1 MKTKLFFAALALM
14 AAVSFTMA
22 QDNKTTQRKGNKAN
36 TSFVDANN
44 DGICDNA
51 GTAACTMGQGKNQK
65 GKGLR
70 DGSGAQRGKGNGNGM
85 GAGCGNCAAPA
96 KSGQNGKTK

>member
-1 MKTKLFFAALALM
+1 MKTKLFFAALAIM

-22 QDNKTTQRKGNKAN
+22 QDTKTTQRKGEPAKTA
-36 TSFVDANN
+36 FVDANN

-51 GTAACTMGQGKNQK
+51 GTGKNQK

-70 DGSGAQRGKGNGNGM
+70 NGEGLRKGKGNGMGM
-85 GAGCGNCAAPA
+85 GAGACCAPA
-96 KSGQNGKTK
+96 KAGQNGKAK

>member
-1 MKTKLFFAALALM
+1 MKTKLFFAALAIM

-22 QDNKTTQRKGNKAN
+22 QDNKTTQSKGSKAN

-44 DGICDNA
+44 DGICDNV

-65 GKGLR
+65 GQGLR
-70 DGSGAQRGKGNGNGM
+70 NGQGAQRRKGNGK

-96 KSGQNGKTK
+96 KSGQNGGAK